1 MPLNRLPRILR
12 NQGRLLETSR
22 RVRPERVNKWPNC
35 VLAAAAAA
43 DDDDDTAEAD
53 KPQMKIWR
61 MRTAYWITKATN
73 THSEY
78 VILLAFPL
86 QQWSRERASYIICTL
101 PVLFKY
107 AK

>member
-1 MPLNRLPRILR
+1 M
-12 NQGRLLETSR
+12 
-22 RVRPERVNKWPNC
+22 RPERVNEWPNC
-35 VLAAAAAA
+35 GLADDDDD
-43 DDDDDTAEAD
+43 DDDDDTAGAD

-61 MRTAYWITKATN
+61 MRIAYWITKATN

-78 VILLAFPL
+78 VTLLAFPL